1 MLRREKL
8 EKEFAAESVL
18 ACDKITDMLD
28 KLQVLAREDHENAKF
43 SKVKDE
49 ITGIRRF
56 FIKFDNY
63 TAVIHYRAVYI
74 EYTLTPFYV
83 S

>member
-18 ACDKITDMLD
+18 ACDKITDKLD

-56 FIKFDNY
+56 LLNSITTQLLFTTELY
-63 TAVIHYRAVYI
+63 T
-74 EYTLTPFYV
+74 
-83 S
+83 

>member
-18 ACDKITDMLD
+18 ACDKITDKLD

-56 FIKFDNY
+56 LLNSITTQLLFNTELY
-63 TAVIHYRAVYI
+63 T
-74 EYTLTPFYV
+74 
-83 S
+83 